1 MEWKK
6 TLLTGAAAGA
16 SVGFFG
22 SLNGFFDIGYGSFG
36 GFLASII
43 AFILLSAFGV
53 KIISKKT
60 GFCDPSLKHLI
71 PVSFL
76 TFVIPVFGPALGAG
90 STGPEYVGALIVF
103 GAVGGLFWSTPFV
116 GWSYYKSV

>member
-1 MEWKK
+1 MQWKK
-6 TLLTGAAAGA
+6 TLSTGAAAGA
-16 SVGFFG
+16 SVGFLV
-22 SLNGFFDIGYGSFG
+22 SLNGFFDIGFGSFG

-53 KIISKKT
+53 KIISEKT
-60 GFCDPSLKHLI
+60 GFCEPSLKHLI

-90 STGPEYVGALIVF
+90 STGLEYVCALIVF

>member
-1 MEWKK
+1 MEK
-6 TLLTGAAAGA
+6 TLLTGAAVGA
-16 SVGFFG
+16 SVGFLV

-53 KIISKKT
+53 KIISEKT
-60 GFCDPSLKHLI
+60 GFCEPSLKHLI

>member
-1 MEWKK
+1 MQWKK
-6 TLLTGAAAGA
+6 TLSTGAAAGA
-16 SVGFFG
+16 SVGFLV
-22 SLNGFFDIGYGSFG
+22 SLNGFFDIGFGSFG

-53 KIISKKT
+53 KIISEKT
-60 GFCDPSLKHLI
+60 GFCEPSLKHLI

-90 STGPEYVGALIVF
+90 STGLEYVGALIVF

>member
-6 TLLTGAAAGA
+6 TLSTGAAAGA
-16 SVGFFG
+16 SVGFLV
-22 SLNGFFDIGYGSFG
+22 SLNGFFDIGFGSFG

-53 KIISKKT
+53 KIISEKT
-60 GFCDPSLKHLI
+60 GFCEPSLKHLI

-90 STGPEYVGALIVF
+90 STGLEYVGALIVF

>member
-6 TLLTGAAAGA
+6 PLLTGAAVGA
-16 SVGFFG
+16 SVGFLV

-53 KIISKKT
+53 KIISEKT
-60 GFCDPSLKHLI
+60 GFCEPSLKHLI

>member
-6 TLLTGAAAGA
+6 TLLTGAAVGA
-16 SVGFFG
+16 SVGFLV

-36 GFLASII
+36 GFLVSII

-53 KIISKKT
+53 KIISEKT
-60 GFCDPSLKHLI
+60 GFCEPSLKHLI